1 MISRQI
7 EALLER
13 PTTTSDLLQLH
24 ALLLKT
30 GLCRHSFS
38 VSRLIHRA
46 TSISLPL
53 ARSLFDGLPADPSP
67 PPPPFA
73 WNCLI
78 RAHANSST
86 PAESVRIFARML
98 RAGLKADSFSYPFVL
113 KACGQGSLIGE
124 GRGVH
129 SLILRTGF
137 ESDKFVGNT
146 LLGMYAACGAVDL
159 ARQVF
164 DEMAVRDVVSWTSLI
179 ASYMAW
185 YVSLRFLYI
194 HLMACDL
201 SNTLFSGVHSDS
213 PVDAFKVFRLM
224 KLAGEKPNSA
234 TLVNLLSACSQSVNI
249 KAGKSVH
256 AHVIVSCME
265 LDAALGTAL
274 LEMYSK
280 CGDIE
285 RALQVFSSLG
295 DKNLQSWTAMISGL
309 AESGFGKEA
318 ILFFAEMEQSGLK
331 PDGVSFL
338 VILSACSHSGL
349 VEEGRQY
356 FDQMERVYGIKP
368 SVEHY
373 GCMVDLLGRAGLI
386 EEAYEM
392 IKKMPME
399 PNSIILR
406 SFIGASTI
414 HGLAVP
420 SDDTLRKLMLEL
432 EPELGANYVL
442 AANWSSSSCNWDD
455 AAKLK
460 STMKERGVRKTVGS
474 SWVEVNGD
482 DYAEGAV
489 G

>member
-179 ASYMAW
+179 ASYMA
-185 YVSLRFLYI
+185 
-194 HLMACDL
+194 C
-201 SNTLFSGVHSDS
+201 DS